1 MNYYYF
7 MYFFD
12 ICSFTQ
18 EYLQYITRNLQI
30 LQLDQNTRKEK
41 IYTKIVVIH
50 ISLLYHNIKLIN

>member
-18 EYLQYITRNLQI
+18 EYLQYITKVKV
-30 LQLDQNTRKEK
+30 KE
-41 IYTKIVVIH
+41 IYKYCNWTKVQEKKKYIQ
-50 ISLLYHNIKLIN
+50 K